1 MNNRKSDCQCEGV
14 CNLEFC
20 EQETI
25 VASDQVTM
33 LNSTNEIGLQDE
45 LLVIRKDGEQ
55 TQFYRARVE
64 EFSSGAALYLLEKA
78 VQSMSRTDPAD
89 GRSLWLNEG
98 FVCLASGDVSRFG
111 TVSPHGLSSALKEM
125 FAMLPTQDPGDGSP
139 WINGGFLMK
148 GSVKQVCE

>member
-1 MNNRKSDCQCEGV
+1 MSNRKSDCQCEGV

-111 TVSPHGLSSALKEM
+111 TVSPQGLSSALKECLRCFPPRIQEM
-125 FAMLPTQDPGDGSP
+125 EAPGLTEV
-139 WINGGFLMK
+139 F
-148 GSVKQVCE
+148 

>member
-1 MNNRKSDCQCEGV
+1 M
-14 CNLEFC
+14 
-20 EQETI
+20 
-25 VASDQVTM
+25 ASDQVTM

-55 TQFYRARVE
+55 MQFYRARVE

-98 FVCLASGDVSRFG
+98 FVCLASGDVSRFSR
-111 TVSPHGLSSALKEM
+111 VSP
-125 FAMLPTQDPGDGSP
+125 
-139 WINGGFLMK
+139 
-148 GSVKQVCE
+148 